1 MSQRPEED
9 TLNHSPEA
17 GTRTA
22 AELTALLADAP
33 DPTDHE
39 RVRKYAHRLAE
50 AGLAVM
56 LVYPWAKQ
64 PADMRTPTK
73 RNADDRAA
81 REAARAAGRRGW
93 ERVKSPAGL
102 ALATTDT
109 AVLDG
114 YLDRYLKTFGDRYPD
129 GVPVNLAVEVGTSG
143 LVVVDCDTADQLAA
157 FLADA
162 EADAETPP
170 TVRSPGQLGP
180 DGTMVHRDGGHFWFM
195 VPEGVELPVSP
206 PGSMTDPAGGYAV
219 LWDRRYVLIPP
230 SVRAEGPYTTTGDV
244 HDLPVWLAERI
255 TAHGK
260 QRAERAERN
269 HDRDGGA
276 GDDLAERID
285 QWAESVSWASILEPL
300 GWTPVARP
308 DSCGCEVWT
317 APGDHASP
325 KSATAHD
332 SGCGA
337 GRYTETNAPLHVW
350 TDHDRAPFDGWLAER
365 GTSTMSKLQAV
376 AAGYYDNDEG
386 AAMTAEGL
394 TGGHALALDDDL
406 DALVGGGDTNDDEEA
421 DAEDGDDEDD
431 DAAPPTLTLPP
442 EFWTRHPRLQLFH
455 DMCLSHTTAPDAAL
469 GYALAR
475 LAAHVPPGVRV
486 STGVRF
492 SLPLN
497 LFVFAT
503 SITGAGKTTAGQAAE
518 ELVRFRLGW
527 GADPM
532 ASPVRVGEHDAG
544 FPALGSL
551 KTGEGLVEAY
561 YGERTV
567 VTGTNNNGTA
577 KTKTVRAVVR
587 SNLLTTNDE
596 GRGVITQINKEDA
609 SLGGTLR
616 EMWSGSTVGASLADK
631 GRDRLLRR
639 GTYSLGVVIGTQQS
653 VLGDLVT
660 RTNIDEGTVQ
670 RFLMVWSKPGPYVTE
685 ELLAAVKADHPPIEV
700 TVPDMPLR
708 LCAPL
713 RERIAR
719 ENTAT
724 FLAQD
729 AGPGADPDEHSMAGL
744 DSQRAATLAKLAALL
759 ALFLADPDGGADL
772 DPDDPRCLAVGELE
786 WQLAEEMFAVS
797 CAIAADAAAR
807 RRARRAK
814 AARAERAVARAEHV
828 ADVEARTTPRGRARA
843 KLIGALTGMGR
854 VKWSGAKGLRNRMF
868 NGNKVAAAELDRMAD
883 SGQIKRTNE
892 GGSVWVELMYQ

>member
-1 MSQRPEED
+1 MKSNP
-9 TLNHSPEA
+9 HG
-17 GTRTA
+17 GTRA
-22 AELTALLADAP
+22 AELSALLADAP

-39 RVRKYAHRLAE
+39 RVRKFMRALTE

-56 LVYPWAKQ
+56 LVYPWSKQ
-64 PADMRTPTK
+64 PADMRAPQRKT
-73 RNADDRAA
+73 ADDRAA
-81 REAARAAGRRGW
+81 REAARAADRRGW

-102 ALATTDT
+102 ALATTDA

-114 YLDRYLKTFGDRYPD
+114 YLDRYLKVFADRYPE
-129 GVPVNLAVEVGTSG
+129 GVAVNLAVEVGGSG
-143 LVVVDCDTADQLAA
+143 LVVIDCDTAGQVAA

-162 EADAETPP
+162 EADPDTAP

-180 DGTMVHRDGGHFWFM
+180 DGTMVHSDGGHYWFT
-195 VPEGVELPVSP
+195 VPEGVELPSC
-206 PGSMTDPAGGYAV
+206 PGAMTVGAAGDAYSV
-219 LWDRRYVLIPP
+219 LWNRRYVLIPP
-230 SVRAEGPYTTTGDV
+230 SVRAEGGYTAAGEV
-244 HDLPVWLAERI
+244 HALPGWLADRI
-255 TAHGK
+255 TAHG
-260 QRAERAERN
+260 QARAERS
-269 HDRDGGA
+269 HDRAARPADG
-276 GDDLAERID
+276 DLAGRID
-285 QWAESVSWASILEPL
+285 AWAEGVTWAEILEPL
-300 GWTPVARP
+300 GWVPATRP

-337 GRYTETNAPLHVW
+337 GRYTETNAPLHIW
-350 TDHDRAPFDGWLAER
+350 TDHDRAPFDGWVAER
-365 GTSTMSKLQAV
+365 GTATLSKLQAV
-376 AAGYYDNDEG
+376 AAAYHDNDEG

-394 TGGHALALDDDL
+394 TGGYALAVDDDL
-406 DALVGGGDTNDDEEA
+406 DALVGSGDTTDDDDE
-421 DAEDGDDEDD
+421 AEDGDDEDD

-442 EFWTRHPRLQLFH
+442 EFWTRHPRLRRFH

-469 GYALAR
+469 GYTLAR

-609 SLGGTLR
+609 TLGGTLR

-685 ELLAAVKADHPPIEV
+685 ELLAAVEADHPPMEV
-700 TVPDMPLR
+700 TVPDMALR

-729 AGPGADPDEHSMAGL
+729 AGPGADPDEHSLAGL
-744 DSQRAATLAKLAALL
+744 ESQRAATLAKLAALL
-759 ALFLADPDGGADL
+759 TLFLADPDGGADL
-772 DPDDPRCLAVGELE
+772 DPDDPACLSVGELE

-828 ADVEARTTPRGRARA
+828 ADVEARTTPQGRARA

-854 VKWSGAKGLRNRMF
+854 VKWSGPKGLRNRMF
-868 NGNKVAAAELDRMAD
+868 NGNKVAAAELDRMAE